1 MEEQDL
7 GGSEIFQT
15 VAGCRVRM
23 DRSRFRDFM
32 LDNLDISSELL
43 SDRIFR
49 FFNKVSKMVCELLC
63 NTMYP
68 TGW

>member
-1 MEEQDL
+1 
-7 GGSEIFQT
+7 
-15 VAGCRVRM
+15 M

-63 NTMYP
+63 NTMSS